1 MRRLW
6 YFFLLVLINQIAWAQ
21 PDHPPLLVGE
31 SALPSGE
38 LSLLGAI
45 YQFEDTTGN
54 VTIQQAIQLRNTGR
68 FHQSNSPTF
77 RQDFGYTTATQ
88 WLFFSLESVQKAD
101 LLLEIEYAN
110 IDQVEL
116 FEVKGNTIRLIAKT
130 GDHFQFSQR
139 PFANNNYVFP
149 LRMPVGTKAGYYLRF
164 NRPNAILSFFIR
176 LWPRSVFLQI
186 DRDEYFVWG
195 MYIGIV
201 CIVMIVT
208 LVMLLATKDRIYLW
222 YGLYIH
228 FMTMHLFSDAGLGFQ
243 YLWPDQP
250 VLNEYAPVYLYVW
263 LGMIAQITFLQ
274 FFVRQTPQNSR
285 VHRWI
290 TVFKILVIATFASVV
305 GIQLTELLGRELY
318 MYKFV
323 ASATRY
329 FVIGLMVLTAI
340 SLREAVRRND
350 QNEKLINYYVYALI
364 IEFVGFAAVSVINF
378 CQDKGWALPFDVETY
393 VIIGTTVFL
402 DIIFFSYGLA
412 YRFRTF
418 RQANR
423 ALELNLLEARQLAQ
437 ERVINS
443 LEDERQRLAQDLHD
457 EVGATLSTAK
467 GYLSRLA
474 REGKSDV
481 LTQSQLLIDQAA
493 SELRTISHQLMP
505 KHIEQT
511 GLAQAIEEAIAKV
524 STDRVQFDFV
534 SLGQTVLLPLQTER
548 LILSMATDLIRHV
561 HQHDEATE
569 ATVQLIYH
577 ADQLN
582 LMVEDNGRTKTPT
595 DSSESSWLNLRTKA
609 TYLKAELLVDANEY
623 GNSVILSVP
632 ISTN

>member
-1 MRRLW
+1 MSRLW
-6 YFFLLVLINQIAWAQ
+6 YFWLFAWMVQVAWAQ
-21 PDHPPLLVGE
+21 PIQQPLLVGE

-38 LSLLGAI
+38 LSLLGSI

-54 VTIQQAIQLRNTGR
+54 VTIQQAIQLRNAGR
-68 FHQSNSPTF
+68 FSQSKSATF
-77 RQDFGYTTATQ
+77 RQDFGYTTSTH
-88 WLFFSLESVQKAD
+88 WLFFSLESIQKAD

-116 FEVKGNTIRLIAKT
+116 FEVKNDVVRLMART
-130 GDHFQFSQR
+130 GDHFRFSQR

-164 NRPNAILSFFIR
+164 GRPDAILSFFIR
-176 LWPRSVFLQI
+176 LWPRPVFLQI

-222 YGLYIH
+222 YSLYLH

-243 YLWPDQP
+243 YLWPNQP
-250 VLNEYAPVYLYVW
+250 VVNEYAPVYLYVW

-274 FFVRQTPQNSR
+274 FFIRQTPKNSR

-290 TVFKILVIATFASVV
+290 TVFKIVVILSLAVV
-305 GIQLTELLGRELY
+305 VSINLAELSGRETYL
-318 MYKFV
+318 YKFV

-329 FVIGLMVLTAI
+329 FVIGLMVLTVI
-340 SLREAVRRND
+340 SLREAVHRNE
-350 QNEKLINYYVYALI
+350 QSEKLINYYVYALI
-364 IEFVGFAAVSVINF
+364 IEFVGFAVVSIINF
-378 CQDKGWALPFDVETY
+378 CQDKGWPLPFDVETY

-412 YRFRTF
+412 YRYRTF
-418 RQANR
+418 RQTNR
-423 ALELNLLEARQLAQ
+423 TLELNLLEARQLAQ
-437 ERVINS
+437 QRVIDS

-467 GYLSRLA
+467 GYLSKLA
-474 REGKSDV
+474 RDEKSDV
-481 LTQSQLLIDQAA
+481 LTQSQKLIDQAA

-511 GLAQAIEEAIAKV
+511 GLAKSIQEAIAKV
-524 STDRVQFDFV
+524 STDHVQFDFV
-534 SLGQTVLLPLQTER
+534 SLGKTVPLATQTER

-561 HQHDEATE
+561 QHREGATE

-577 ADQLN
+577 PDQLN
-582 LMVEDNGRTKTPT
+582 LMVEDNGR
-595 DSSESSWLNLRTKA
+595 SETQNKSNSSWQNLQTKA
-609 TYLKAELLVDANEY
+609 NYLKAEFLVDASEH
-623 GNSVILSVP
+623 GHSVILSVP
-632 ISTN
+632 FTTT